1 MNRVLK
7 SQLIIFIVI
16 AVVGVVYVGGNYV
29 RLPSLLGIGQYRVY
43 LDLPDTGGVFPNAA
57 VNYRGT
63 PVGRVGEMS
72 LTEDGAR
79 VALDLDAGAPG
90 IPVDTEAVVA
100 HRSAIGEQYIDLRPR
115 TDGEPYLSDGDV
127 ITGGPESLPPRVEVL
142 LRDVDELARS
152 VPLDDLE
159 VMVHELGEAVIGR
172 GPALERLSDSL
183 IVLADAGVQTMPEL
197 QALIRDSATVLN
209 TQAEQSGEIV
219 DFSSDLRV
227 VTEALRDSDSDLNRL
242 ISTAPEFADET
253 QFLVENSGEQ
263 LTRSFTNL
271 GETMRVVDVYSPT
284 FQILGQLLPALS
296 AGGLS
301 AAPGDG
307 TIHMGVVFEK
317 DNPPPCTTGYERT
330 YEIVEQMRAENPEFD
345 PQEMDFP
352 VNYDAD
358 CRVPYGSPS
367 AVRGAHS
374 ADYADPNVVQP
385 WDSKPKIDP
394 DALNL
399 SVAAEQLARAQGLIP
414 R

>member
-1 MNRVLK
+1 MNRLIRT
-7 SQLIIFIVI
+7 QLIVFIVI
-16 AVVGVVYVGGNYV
+16 AAVGVVYVGGNYV
-29 RLPSLLGIGQYRVY
+29 RLPSLFGIGQYKVY
-43 LDLPDTGGVFPNAA
+43 VDLPDTGGVFPNAA

-63 PVGRVGEMS
+63 PVGRVGEMT
-72 LTEDGAR
+72 LTDEGAR
-79 VALDLDAGAPG
+79 LTLDLDSGAPDV
-90 IPVDTEAVVA
+90 PVDTDVVVA

-115 TDGEPYLSDGDV
+115 STGEPFLSDGDV
-127 ITGGPESLPPRVEVL
+127 LTGGPEALPPRVENL
-142 LRDVDELARS
+142 LSSVDELSRS
-152 VPLDDLE
+152 VPLDALAITVE
-159 VMVHELGEAVIGR
+159 ELGEAVIGR
-172 GPALERLSDSL
+172 GPALRRLSDSL
-183 IVLADAGVQTMPEL
+183 VVLAEAGVETMPEL
-197 QALIRDSATVLN
+197 QALIRDSETVLN
-209 TQAEQSGEIV
+209 TQAEQAGEII

-253 QFLVENSGEQ
+253 QYLVENSGEP

-271 GETMRVVDVYSPT
+271 AETTRVVDPFWPS
-284 FQILGQLLPALS
+284 FRILGQLLPALS

-301 AAPGDG
+301 VAPGDD

-330 YEIVEQMRAENPEFD
+330 YEIIEEMRAQNPEFD
-345 PQEMDFP
+345 PLEMDFP

-358 CRVPYGSPS
+358 CRAPYGSPS

-374 ADYADPNVVQP
+374 ADYADPSVPQP
-385 WDSKPKIDP
+385 WDNKPKIDP

-414 R
+414 Q

>member
-1 MNRVLK
+1 MSRAVRT
-7 SQLIIFIVI
+7 QLVIFIVI

-29 RLPSLLGIGQYRVY
+29 RLPSLLGIGQYKVH

-79 VALDLDAGAPG
+79 VTLELDSSAPG

-100 HRSAIGEQYIDLRPR
+100 HRSAIGEQYVDLRPR
-115 TDGEPYLSDGDV
+115 TDSEPFLGEGDV
-127 ITGGPESLPPRVEVL
+127 ITGGPESLPPRVEDL
-142 LRDVDELARS
+142 LRDVNEFSRS
-152 VPLDDLE
+152 VPLEDLE
-159 VMVHELGEAVIGR
+159 VVVHELGEAVDGR
-172 GPALERLSDSL
+172 GPALRRLSDSL
-183 IVLADAGVQTMPEL
+183 VVLADAGVQTMPEL

-209 TQAEQSGEIV
+209 TQAEQSGEII

-227 VTEALRDSDSDLNRL
+227 VTEALRDSDEDLNRL
-242 ISTAPEFADET
+242 ISTAPDFADEA
-253 QFLVENSGEQ
+253 QFLVENSGEP
-263 LTRSFTNL
+263 LTRSFSNL
-271 GETMRVVDVYSPT
+271 GETMRVVDVFSPT
-284 FQILGQLLPALS
+284 FKVLGQLLPALS
-296 AGGLS
+296 AGGMS

-307 TIHMGVVFEK
+307 TIHMGIVFEK

-330 YEIVEQMRAENPEFD
+330 YEIVEEMRAQNPEFD
-345 PQEMDFP
+345 PLEMDFP

-374 ADYADPNVVQP
+374 ADYADPTVPQP
-385 WDSKPKIDP
+385 WDTKPKVDP

-399 SVAAEQLARAQGLIP
+399 SVAAEQLAQAQGLIP

>member
-1 MNRVLK
+1 MNRTLRT
-7 SQLIIFIVI
+7 QLLVFVVI

-29 RLPSLLGIGQYRVY
+29 RLPTLFGIGQYQVHV
-43 LDLPDTGGVFPNAA
+43 DLPDTGGAFTNAA

-63 PVGRVGEMS
+63 PVGRVGEMT

-79 VALDLDAGAPG
+79 VTLDLDSSAPDV
-90 IPVDTEAVVA
+90 PVDTEAVVA

-115 TDGEPYLSDGDV
+115 SAGEPYLADGDV
-127 ITGGPESLPPRVEVL
+127 ITGGAESLPPRVEDL
-142 LRDVDELARS
+142 LLNVDEFSRS
-152 VPLDDLE
+152 VPLDELA
-159 VMVHELGEAVIGR
+159 VMVEELGDAVIGR
-172 GPALERLSDSL
+172 GPDLERLSDSL
-183 IVLADAGVQTMPEL
+183 VTVSEAGLETMPEL

-209 TQAEQSGEIV
+209 TQAEQSGEIM
-219 DFSSDLRV
+219 DFSADMRV

-242 ISTAPEFADET
+242 VSTAPEFADET

-271 GETMRVVDVYSPT
+271 AETMRAVDPFSPT
-284 FQILGQLLPALS
+284 FQLLGQLLPALS

-301 AAPGDG
+301 VAPGDG
-307 TIHMGVVFEK
+307 TIHMGLVFEK
-317 DNPPPCTTGYERT
+317 DNPPPCTSGYEGT
-330 YEIVEQMRAENPEFD
+330 YEILDEMRAQNPEFD

-374 ADYADPNVVQP
+374 ADYADPSVVQP
-385 WDSKPKIDP
+385 WDNDPKIDP
-394 DALNL
+394 DKLNL

-414 R
+414 E